1 MEKLQKLGYRLLLVA
16 IIYSIQLFICLLS
29 YKFSFTLIDRMF
41 ELRRDIIWGI
51 TIYYTFVY
59 YKIYTFLLVLFI
71 SYLKNRLSILLI
83 TFMAF
88 LDFSLLFIYFI
99 VDETIKTTPL
109 LFSTFIGFLTI
120 ALLYLLL
127 NRLKPKIA
135 PLLSRLSR

>member
-1 MEKLQKLGYRLLLVA
+1 MTLEMLKKLGSRLLLVV

-29 YKFSFTLIDRMF
+29 YRLSFTLIDQMF

-83 TFMAF
+83 TFLAF

-99 VDETIKTTPL
+99 IDETIKTTPL
-109 LFSTFIGFLTI
+109 LFSTFAGFMSI
-120 ALLYLLL
+120 AFLYLVL
-127 NRLKPKIA
+127 NRYRANIDQ
-135 PLLSRLSR
+135 